1 MGVSA
6 RMMSLTKSLFLKI
19 IVLMLILT
27 CGLHAEAATK
37 RKTKATPVDKSAC
50 LIVDAD
56 SGKIL
61 HQENAGKLRYPAS
74 LTKMMTLY
82 LAFEALEKKKLR
94 LNDDLPISQKAAS
107 MPKTN
112 LNLCAG
118 DTITLKEAI
127 MGVVVHSAND
137 AAVVIAEALA
147 GSEQKF
153 ANLMTKRA
161 RDLGMKNTTFK
172 NASGLPHNE
181 QKSTAYDLARLAIA
195 LRRDHPRHYPL
206 FSETSFSYN
215 GVTHESHN
223 RVMRNYEHA
232 DGLKTG
238 YIRASGFNLVTSAK
252 KDDKKLV
259 GVVLGGSTA
268 AQRDRKMISLLDRYI
283 NQEALEDETPKRN
296 KTLLAKKSVVVK

>member
-1 MGVSA
+1 
-6 RMMSLTKSLFLKI
+6 
-19 IVLMLILT
+19 
-27 CGLHAEAATK
+27 
-37 RKTKATPVDKSAC
+37 
-50 LIVDAD
+50 
-56 SGKIL
+56 
-61 HQENAGKLRYPAS
+61 
-74 LTKMMTLY
+74 
-82 LAFEALEKKKLR
+82 
-94 LNDDLPISQKAAS
+94 

-112 LNLCAG
+112 LGLVAG
-118 DTITLKEAI
+118 DTITLKDAI
-127 MGVVVHSAND
+127 MGVVIHSAND
-137 AAVVIAEALA
+137 AAVVIAEAI
-147 GSEQKF
+147 GGNEDKF

-161 RDLGMKNTTFK
+161 RALGMKNTTFK

-206 FSETSFSYN
+206 FSETSFNYN

-268 AQRDRKMISLLDRYI
+268 AQRDRKMISLLDQYI
-283 NQEALEDETPKRN
+283 HQEDFDEAPR
-296 KTLLAKKSVVVK
+296 KTKTVMAKKSVVVN